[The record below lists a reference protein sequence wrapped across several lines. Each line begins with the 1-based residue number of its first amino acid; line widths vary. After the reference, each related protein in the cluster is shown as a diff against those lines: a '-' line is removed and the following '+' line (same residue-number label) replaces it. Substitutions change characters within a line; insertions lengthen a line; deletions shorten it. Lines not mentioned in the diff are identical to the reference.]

1 MRGGKLYDARWGT
14 RMRGEGPLAEQ
25 IKALF
30 VVAKKKAGFHGE
42 SAGMNSTAELSA
54 ASFRVPSDQLSLFD
68 E

>member
-1 MRGGKLYDARWGT
+1 
-14 RMRGEGPLAEQ
+14 MRGEGPLAEQ

-30 VVAKKKAGFHGE
+30 VVAKKKAGFRGE
-42 SAGMNSTAELSA
+42 SAELSA